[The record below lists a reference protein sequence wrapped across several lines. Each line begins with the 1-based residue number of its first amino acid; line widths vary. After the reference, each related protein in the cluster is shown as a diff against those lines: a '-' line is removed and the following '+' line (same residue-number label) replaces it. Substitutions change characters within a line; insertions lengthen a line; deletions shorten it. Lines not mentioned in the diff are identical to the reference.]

1 MHTNLR
7 FKARMAKRNR
17 FSFLNQGIE
26 NKPFS
31 KKKNNHNTIMQVD
44 NQVSPRKVP
53 YFCSIRYGI
62 AVFLLLCNVIIMS
75 QRVCMSLTMIAMV
88 NSTEPHG
95 LSNTSTKEL
104 QDNIKNPVYNWST
117 EIQGI
122 MLSSIF
128 YGVLISQIP
137 AGYLSGIYSLKK
149 MIGFALLFSSLFT
162 LLLPLAAEF
171 GEILVIICRVI
182 KGMFQGITLTTQQV
196 IWIKWAPPLEL
207 GRLTALSLSGLLL
220 GPCIV
225 LLITGFICDSLGWPM
240 VFYIFGAC
248 GCALS
253 VLWFIL
259 FYEDPKDHPYISIRE
274 KEYITSALTQQVSSS
289 TLIKV
294 PIKAMLKSTPL
305 WVISLCN
312 FAFFWSNTFL
322 SIYTPIYIDYKLRV
336 DVKENGLLSSL
347 PHLFAWIFG
356 VLAGYMADIF
366 QTRNTFS
373 LVTIR
378 KLFTSLGLLLPSLFS
393 LCLLYLSSNFY
404 ATIIFLILANSTG
417 SFAMGGLMIN
427 VLDIAPRYY
436 GFLRGVTNVIGLT
449 GGLIASTVT
458 GIILSEDAES
468 PWLKIFLLMIANNM
482 ISLIFYLIF
491 GKAEVQDWAKERQN
505 TYL

>member
-1 MHTNLR
+1 MEETL
-7 FKARMAKRNR
+7 
-17 FSFLNQGIE
+17 GIE
-26 NKPFS
+26 NKLFS

-44 NQVSPRKVP
+44 NQVSPGKVP

-62 AVFLLLCNVIIMS
+62 AFFLLLCNVIIMS
-75 QRVCMSLTMIAMV
+75 QRVCLSLTMIAMV

-95 LSNTSTKEL
+95 LSNTSTKAL

-149 MIGFALLFSSLFT
+149 MIGFALLLSSLFT

-182 KGMFQGITLTTQQV
+182 KGLSQGITLTTQQV

-207 GRLTALSLSGLLL
+207 GRLTSLSLSGLLL
-220 GPCIV
+220 GPCVV

-259 FYEDPKDHPYISIRE
+259 FYEDPKDHPYISNRE

-322 SIYTPIYIDYKLRV
+322 SIYTPIYIDYKLHV

-347 PHLFAWIFG
+347 PHLFAWIFA

-393 LCLLYLSSNFY
+393 LCLLYLNSNYY

-436 GFLRGVTNVIGLT
+436 GFLRGITNVIGLT
-449 GGLIASTVT
+449 GGLISSTVT

-491 GKAEVQDWAKERQN
+491 AKAEVQDWAKERQN

>member
-1 MHTNLR
+1 MLWRCCSRTWLQTYTVSCPISPCCLHHCL
-7 FKARMAKRNR
+7 
-17 FSFLNQGIE
+17 QGIE
-26 NKPFS
+26 NKLFS

-44 NQVSPRKVP
+44 NQVSPGKVP

-62 AVFLLLCNVIIMS
+62 AFFLLLCNVIIMS
-75 QRVCMSLTMIAMV
+75 QRVCLSLTMIAMV

-95 LSNTSTKEL
+95 LSNTSTKAL
-104 QDNIKNPVYNWST
+104 QDNIK
-117 EIQGI
+117 
-122 MLSSIF
+122 
-128 YGVLISQIP
+128 
-137 AGYLSGIYSLKK
+137 
-149 MIGFALLFSSLFT
+149 
-162 LLLPLAAEF
+162 
-171 GEILVIICRVI
+171 
-182 KGMFQGITLTTQQV
+182 GITLTTQQV

-207 GRLTALSLSGLLL
+207 GRLTSLSLSGLLL
-220 GPCIV
+220 GPCVV

-259 FYEDPKDHPYISIRE
+259 FYEDPKDHPYISNRE

-322 SIYTPIYIDYKLRV
+322 SIYTPIYIDYKLHV

-347 PHLFAWIFG
+347 PHLFAWIFA

-393 LCLLYLSSNFY
+393 LCLLYLNSNYY

-436 GFLRGVTNVIGLT
+436 GFLRGITNVIGLT
-449 GGLIASTVT
+449 GGLISSTVT

-491 GKAEVQDWAKERQN
+491 AKAEVQDWAKERQN

>member
-1 MHTNLR
+1 
-7 FKARMAKRNR
+7 
-17 FSFLNQGIE
+17 
-26 NKPFS
+26 
-31 KKKNNHNTIMQVD
+31 MQVD
-44 NQVSPRKVP
+44 NQVSPGKVP
-53 YFCSIRYGI
+53 YFCSVRYGI

-75 QRVCMSLTMIAMV
+75 QRVCLSLTMIAMV

-149 MIGFALLFSSLFT
+149 MIGFALLLSSLFT

-182 KGMFQGITLTTQQV
+182 KGLFQGITLTTQQV

-259 FYEDPKDHPYISIRE
+259 FYEDPKDHPFISNRE
-274 KEYITSALTQQVSSS
+274 KEYITSALTQQ
-289 TLIKV
+289 
-294 PIKAMLKSTPL
+294 
-305 WVISLCN
+305 
-312 FAFFWSNTFL
+312 
-322 SIYTPIYIDYKLRV
+322 
-336 DVKENGLLSSL
+336 NGLLSSL
-347 PHLFAWIFG
+347 PHLFAWIFA

-393 LCLLYLSSNFY
+393 LCLLYLSSSYY

-417 SFAMGGLMIN
+417 SFAMGGIIIN

-436 GFLRGVTNVIGLT
+436 GFLRGITNVIGLT

-491 GKAEVQDWAKERQN
+491 AKAEVQEWAKERQN